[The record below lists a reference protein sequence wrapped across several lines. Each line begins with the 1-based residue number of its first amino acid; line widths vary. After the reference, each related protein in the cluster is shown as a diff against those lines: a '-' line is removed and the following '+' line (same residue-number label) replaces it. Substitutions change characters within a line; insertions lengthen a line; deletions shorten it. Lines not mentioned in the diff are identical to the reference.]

1 MTWRPDI
8 SAEHGPLP
16 ERILAALRRD
26 IASGD
31 LAVGTRL
38 PPQRDL
44 AFQLGVSL
52 GVVTRAYAE
61 AERLGLTSGQ
71 VGRGTYVQA
80 PANGP
85 AFTMTSTTD
94 GLVDLARNY
103 PPLGAARAR
112 LREALEALSRTN
124 AVDFSLYGPAL
135 GLDGHR
141 QAAARWLRRS
151 AGIAV
156 DWNRI
161 LLTTGA
167 QQAIYVALGA
177 LLTPGDTLMC
187 EAATFHG
194 VKLAAAQGRFK
205 LMGLAMDDE
214 GVLPDALERAART
227 GARVAYLTPTLQNPT
242 GRAMSP
248 LRREHLVRIARERD
262 LILIEDDV
270 YAAYAGK
277 TLGDCPPTLASLAPE
292 RVLYLS
298 GASKSLMPGL
308 RLGFLV
314 APDEPV
320 LKSAAQ
326 VLRASVYSTPA
337 FGAQIF
343 THWEETGEADEIAA
357 QNRADAAARQR
368 TALGILGGYVERPG
382 SDQSLHLWLPM
393 SEAAAE
399 RTAARALRAGVEV
412 TPPSAPV
419 VDSDLISGLRLCL
432 GQTEGEQLEASLRA
446 LRPML
451 ADAADPTFADVL

>member
-16 ERILAALRRD
+16 DRILAALRRD

-31 LAVGTRL
+31 LATGARL
-38 PPQRDL
+38 PTQRDL
-44 AFQLGVSL
+44 AFRLGVSL

-80 PANGP
+80 PETGP

-94 GLVDLARNY
+94 GIVDLARNY
-103 PPLGAARAR
+103 PPLGAAKAR
-112 LREALEALSRTN
+112 LRAALEALSHTN

-135 GLDGHR
+135 GLDAHR
-141 QAAARWLRRS
+141 QAAARWLQRS
-151 AGIAV
+151 AGVTA
-156 DWNRI
+156 DWTRI

-167 QQAIYVALGA
+167 QQAIHTALGA
-177 LLTPGDTLMC
+177 LLRPGDTLMC

-205 LMGLAMDDE
+205 LAGLAMDDE
-214 GVLPDALERAART
+214 GVLPDALERAAHT

-242 GRAMSP
+242 SRTMSTA
-248 LRREHLVRIARERD
+248 RREMLVRIARDRD

-270 YAAYAGK
+270 YAAYAGE
-277 TLGDCPPTLASLAPE
+277 TLGAAPPSLVSLAPE

-320 LKSAAQ
+320 LTSAAQ

-343 THWEETGEADEIAA
+343 AHWEETGEADVIAG
-357 QNRADAAARQR
+357 QNRIDAAARQ
-368 TALGILGGYVERPG
+368 TAALAILGGFVEKPG

-419 VDSDLISGLRLCL
+419 VDPDLISGLRLCL
-432 GQTEGEQLEASLRA
+432 GQAEGDALNQSLRSICA
-446 LRPML
+446 GLK
-451 ADAADPTFADVL
+451 ADASPVFDSVV

>member
-1 MTWRPDI
+1 
-8 SAEHGPLP
+8 
-16 ERILAALRRD
+16 
-26 IASGD
+26 
-31 LAVGTRL
+31 
-38 PPQRDL
+38 
-44 AFQLGVSL
+44 
-52 GVVTRAYAE
+52 
-61 AERLGLTSGQ
+61 
-71 VGRGTYVQA
+71 
-80 PANGP
+80 
-85 AFTMTSTTD
+85 MTSTTD
-94 GLVDLARNY
+94 GIVDLARNY

-124 AVDFSLYGPAL
+124 TVDFSLYGPVL
-135 GLDGHR
+135 GLDAHR
-141 QAAARWLRRS
+141 QAAARWLPRS

-156 DWNRI
+156 DWNRV

-167 QQAIYVALGA
+167 QQAIHAALGA

-187 EAATFHG
+187 EAGTFHG

-205 LMGLAMDDE
+205 LLGLAMDDE

-242 GRAMSP
+242 GRTMSP
-248 LRREHLVRIARERD
+248 LRREMLVRIARERD

-277 TLGDCPPTLASLAPE
+277 ALGDNPPTLSSMAPE

-320 LKSAAQ
+320 LTSAAQ

-343 THWEETGEADEIAA
+343 AHWEETGEADVIAGH
-357 QNRADAAARQR
+357 NRADAAIRQKS
-368 TALGILGGYVERPG
+368 ALAILGDFIEPPG

-419 VDSDLISGLRLCL
+419 VDADLISGLRLCL
-432 GQTEGEQLEASLRA
+432 GQAEGEQLEASLHA

-451 ADAADPTFADVL
+451 AHAADPTFADVL

>member
-16 ERILAALRRD
+16 DRILAALRRD
-26 IASGD
+26 ITSGD
-31 LAVGTRL
+31 LAVGSRL
-38 PPQRDL
+38 PPQREL

-80 PANGP
+80 PARGP

-94 GLVDLARNY
+94 GIVDLARNY

-112 LREALEALSRTN
+112 LRAALEALSRTN

-135 GLDGHR
+135 GLDAHR
-141 QAAARWLRRS
+141 QAVARWLQRS
-151 AGIAV
+151 AGVTV
-156 DWNRI
+156 DWTRI

-167 QQAIYVALGA
+167 QQAIHTALGA
-177 LLTPGDTLMC
+177 LLAPGDTLMC

-205 LMGLAMDDE
+205 LSGLAMDDE
-214 GVLPDALERAART
+214 GVLPDALERAAAA

-242 GRAMSP
+242 SRTMSL
-248 LRREHLVRIARERD
+248 LRREHLVRIARTRD
-262 LILIEDDV
+262 LILIEDEV
-270 YAAYAGK
+270 YAAYAGT
-277 TLGDCPPTLASLAPE
+277 TLGDAPPSLASLAPE
-292 RVLYLS
+292 RVVYLS

-314 APDEPV
+314 APDEP
-320 LKSAAQ
+320 LLTSAAQ

-343 THWEETGEADEIAA
+343 THWEETREADEIAT
-357 QNRADAAARQR
+357 QNRADAAERQK
-368 TALGILGGYVERPG
+368 TALAILGGFVEKPG
-382 SDQSLHLWLPM
+382 SNQSLHLWLPM

-399 RTAARALRAGVEV
+399 RATSRALRRGIEV

-419 VDSDLISGLRLCL
+419 VAPDLISGLRLCL
-432 GQTEGEQLEASLRA
+432 GQAEGQQLDQSLRSICEG
-446 LRPML
+446 LK
-451 ADAADPTFADVL
+451 ADSAPVFDSVV